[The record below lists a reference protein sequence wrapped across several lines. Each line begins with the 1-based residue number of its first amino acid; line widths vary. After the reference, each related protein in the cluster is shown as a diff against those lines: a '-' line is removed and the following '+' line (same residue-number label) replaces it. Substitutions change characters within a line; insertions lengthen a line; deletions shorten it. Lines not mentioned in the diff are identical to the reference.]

1 MAGTFWT
8 RPFGARR
15 HGTLVGGKTS
25 APTKLRLPFGA
36 AVLSVVLV
44 ATACDLPRLREA
56 RQEAAELPQ
65 TSFVYA
71 SNGQLITR
79 LHAGEDRVVVRAR
92 RIPDIVRNAVIA
104 IEDQR
109 FYDHAGLDLRALLR
123 AAYVDA
129 TSGRVVEGGSTITQQ
144 LVKQV
149 YLSDETTL
157 NRKINEAYLA
167 WQMEHRF
174 TKEQILTKYLNT
186 VYFGNGAYGVMAAA
200 RTYFDKEPLD
210 LTLAESALL
219 AGMIAAPVTYDP
231 VTHEGRAHNRR
242 NRVLARMFELG
253 MIGQADY
260 EDARRSRVELD
271 MNEDDGRPFTAPY
284 FLDYVKEW
292 FLSNPH
298 FGETQE
304 ERYNLLFEGGLR
316 IVTTLDP
323 RMQAAAERAIESVLT
338 SPSDPYGALTALD
351 PRTGYVRAMVG
362 GRDYWDA
369 HDRFARINLATGGS
383 TGRQAGSAF
392 KPFALVAAL
401 ESGLTRNTTLNGSS
415 ASIPLHDGTFWR
427 PRNAEGSG
435 YGTITLE
442 TATQNSVNIA
452 YANLL
457 AEMGGGNAYVGAER
471 TVEAAVRMGIRCCPR
486 TTEPNTP
493 LAPVPSAVLG
503 VNEVSTLEMASGF
516 GTLAYGGLHVQPTP
530 VISITTRDG
539 ELLYP
544 LKARP
549 KPQEAVD
556 PDIAE
561 EAVDILK
568 GTITSGTGTAANIG
582 RPQFGKTGTAQNAS
596 DAWFV
601 GSVPQLTAAVWVGFP
616 QGQIPMCCG
625 NVRISIVYGGT
636 WPALIWRAFMVAA
649 TANMPKREFP
659 VAPVVNYVTLRVD
672 VSRGCLAN
680 EYTPPQVIDTVQYAA
695 GSEPHMQV
703 CDEPDSYQQLVV
715 PSVIGLH
722 RDAAISTLRG
732 SGFNVA
738 VEYTDGSNQ
747 PEGAVVDQEPL
758 GGSRLIQTG
767 TVTITVARGDPE
779 PVTVQ
784 VSNVVGMQEGAASA
798 TLRQDGF
805 EVAVVRERCDPGC
818 DRRPGVVWAQ
828 SPTGQAPAGS
838 TVTIY
843 ANP

>member
-1 MAGTFWT
+1 MARTSRT
-8 RPFGARR
+8 SPFGTRR
-15 HGTLVGGKTS
+15 RGTLVATS
-25 APTKLRLPFGA
+25 LLF
-36 AVLSVVLV
+36 VLV
-44 ATACDLPRLREA
+44 AAACDLPTLREA
-56 RQEAAELPQ
+56 RQGAAELPQ

-109 FYDHAGLDLRALLR
+109 FHDHSGLDLRAVLR

-149 YLSDETTL
+149 YLTDETTL
-157 NRKINEAYLA
+157 TRKINEAYLA
-167 WQMEHRF
+167 WQMENRF

-186 VYFGNGAYGVMAAA
+186 VYFGNGAYGIMAAA
-200 RTYFDKEPLD
+200 RTYFDEEPLD
-210 LTLAESALL
+210 LALAESALL

-231 VTHEGRAHNRR
+231 VTREGRARNRR
-242 NRVLARMFELG
+242 NRVLVQMLELG
-253 MIGQADY
+253 MIGPVRY
-260 EDARRSRVELD
+260 ERAKRSPVDLD
-271 MNEDDGRPFTAPY
+271 MNEDDGKPYLAPY
-284 FLDYVKEW
+284 FVDYVKEW
-292 FLSNPH
+292 FLSNPR
-298 FGETQE
+298 FGDTQE
-304 ERYNLLFEGGLR
+304 ERYNLLFKGGLR

-323 RMQAAAERAIESVLT
+323 RMQAAAERAIASVLT
-338 SPSDPYGALTALD
+338 SPSDPYGALTAVD
-351 PRTGYVRAMVG
+351 PRTGYVHVMVG

-369 HDRFARINLATGGS
+369 SDRFARINLATGGS

-401 ESGLTRNTTLNGSS
+401 ENGLTRNTTLNGSS

-427 PRNAEGSG
+427 PKNAEGGG
-435 YGTITLE
+435 YGTISLDS
-442 TATQNSVNIA
+442 ATRNSVNIA

-457 AEMGGGNAYVGAER
+457 DKIGGGNPYVGAER

-503 VNEVSTLEMASGF
+503 VNEVSTLEMTSAF

-539 ELLYP
+539 DLLYH
-544 LKARP
+544 ARP
-549 KPQEAVD
+549 HPEQAVD
-556 PDIAE
+556 PAIAQ

-568 GTITSGTGTAANIG
+568 GTVTSGTGTAANIG

-601 GSVPQLTAAVWVGFP
+601 GAVPQLATAVWVGFP

-649 TANMPKREFP
+649 TAHMPVRDFP
-659 VAPVVNYVTLRVD
+659 VAPEVDYITLRVD

-680 EYTPPQVIDTVQYAA
+680 EYTPPQVIDTFQYVA
-695 GSEPHMQV
+695 GSEPQMQV

-715 PSVIGLH
+715 PRVIDLQ
-722 RDAAISTLRG
+722 RDSAISTLRG

-738 VEYTDGSNQ
+738 VEYTEASTQ
-747 PEGAVVDQEPL
+747 PVGTVVDQEPV
-758 GGSRLIQTG
+758 GGSRLIQSG
-767 TVTITVARGDPE
+767 TVTITVARGEPE
-779 PVTVQ
+779 PETVQ
-784 VSNVVGMQEGAASA
+784 VPNVVGMPEGAASA
-798 TLRQDGF
+798 RVQGDGF
-805 EVAVVRERCDPGC
+805 DVAVVRERCDGGC
-818 DRRPGVVWAQ
+818 DPRTGRVWAQ
-828 SPTGQAPAGS
+828 SPTGEAPAGS

-843 ANP
+843 VNP